1 MADRRTLS
9 ASVQRVQEALAA
21 AGIASLIVERDSA
34 ARTSAEAAV
43 LLQCTVGQ
51 IAKSIVFRAASG
63 AAVLVIASGANRVD
77 EGKVAA
83 LLGEPVER
91 ADAAF
96 VRAATGYAIGGIPP
110 LAHAQLMSTFI
121 DRDLLAYDTVYAAG
135 GTPHALFA
143 ITPPDLVRVSGG
155 KVSDT
160 RLLTAESNRG
170 A

>member
-1 MADRRTLS
+1 MQLRH
-9 ASVQRVQEALAA
+9 
-21 AGIASLIVERDSA
+21 IVERDSA

-121 DRDLLAYDTVYAAG
+121 DRDLLAYDTIYAAG

-143 ITPPDLVRVSGG
+143 IAPPELVRVSGG

-160 RLLTAESNRG
+160 KLLTPEIDRG